1 MSANF
6 NLHIEGVVG
15 KITVFQRT
23 TETGGYA
30 IIKDATS
37 TANSAIYDMDFVGE
51 IYPKFIKLVCATE
64 PTMAEVTSEGEVIQI
79 ETPVE
84 PEEPEEP
91 EGGYELEYA
100 FEIPM
105 IDESDM
111 ALEPYWS
118 GRIDG
123 DFSEFYD
130 KVETVTK
137 KYGEELSDGQWELR
151 DKDLVLE
158 KTNITVN
165 GFRVEGFYIYGG
177 FIDMMTDGPMGGQSQ
192 STAVI
197 TKEGIEFASPLPYKP
212 EIEYHFEIPMEE
224 SEHIYNGYE
233 GYLSGDYTETLN
245 TLVAFVK
252 KHGESEYDGYWKLP
266 EDIVSKKVKI
276 TVNNDVVTGM
286 EYYEDENAVSM
297 NTGMS
302 MSLFRLS
309 PNMISYEKYPEF

>member
-37 TANSAIYDMDFVGE
+37 TANSAIYDVDFVGE
-51 IYPKFIKLVCATE
+51 IYPKFLKLVCATE

-84 PEEPEEP
+84 PEVPSEPEV
-91 EGGYELEYA
+91 LTYA
-100 FEIPM
+100 FDIPNM
-105 IDESDM
+105 QEVDFAILPCYEGT
-111 ALEPYWS
+111 A
-118 GRIDG
+118 DG
-123 DFSEFYD
+123 DFANIKSKLFKLINDFGENSYLD
-130 KVETVTK
+130 EETT
-137 KYGEELSDGQWELR
+137 LA
-151 DKDLVLE
+151 

-165 GFRVEGFYIYGG
+165 GYRVTSVEYSGDNEAIWFNIGDELIGNHETPSASLYDTYIYAYL
-177 FIDMMTDGPMGGQSQ
+177 P
-192 STAVI
+192 
-197 TKEGIEFASPLPYKP
+197 KPYKP
-212 EIEYHFEIPMEE
+212 EIEYHFEIPMGE

-309 PNMISYEKYPEF
+309 HNMISYEKYPEF